1 MSSYTKEELAT
12 YENED
17 SVEFPPSDIVAFNEL
32 RSCSDLLRMY
42 KKKKLNIQPIFQREK
57 VWKPKEY
64 TRFIDSLMKQLPI
77 PSLCFSHD
85 YKTQKWEVIDGL
97 QRISS
102 IIQFLDE
109 KEWRFS
115 KLDDVDPR
123 ISGQKAEVFQD
134 EESELYELYERVE
147 NLTLP
152 ITVVRCDLSK
162 ESHRSYLFTIFHRLN
177 TGGTKLNNQE
187 IRNCIFSGAYNT
199 LIKDLNEDE
208 KWVQINNITE
218 NKVYR
223 FATVELILRFFAFH
237 DCLSEYK
244 GSLSKFLNKYLGNN
258 INPDDVFITSK
269 ALLFERVTK
278 LVIDS
283 IPEATLISLSLTV
296 MEALM
301 HGVAVNIDTL
311 ENKTAEEVFVA
322 YNNLRAQAELSPES
336 LSEGLASKDK
346 VIGRLTKSAD
356 IFSI

>member
-1 MSSYTKEELAT
+1 MNSYTEEELAT
-12 YENED
+12 YQDED

-42 KKKKLNIQPIFQREK
+42 QKKKLNIQPIFQREK

-109 KEWRFS
+109 NEWRFS

-123 ISGQKAEVFQD
+123 ISGKKAELFQD

-162 ESHRSYLFTIFHRLN
+162 ESHRNYLFTIFHRLN

-187 IRNCIFSGAYNT
+187 IRNCIYSGKYNS
-199 LIKDLNEDE
+199 LIKKLNDDE
-208 KWVQINNITE
+208 KWVVINNISE
-218 NKVYR
+218 EKVYR

-237 DCLSEYK
+237 DNLSEYK
-244 GSLSKFLNKYLGNN
+244 GTLSKFLNKYLGDN
-258 INPDDVFITSK
+258 INPDAEFIEDK
-269 ALLFERVTK
+269 AELFQRVTK
-278 LVIDS
+278 LIIDS
-283 IPEATLISLSLTV
+283 ISVATLKSLSLTV
-296 MEALM
+296 LEALL
-301 HGVAVNIDTL
+301 HGLAANIDAL
-311 ENKTAEEVFVA
+311 ENKTNEEILAA
-322 YNNLRAQAELSPES
+322 YNTLREQAELSPES

-346 VIGRLTKSAD
+346 VIGRLTKSAEV
-356 IFSI
+356 FNL